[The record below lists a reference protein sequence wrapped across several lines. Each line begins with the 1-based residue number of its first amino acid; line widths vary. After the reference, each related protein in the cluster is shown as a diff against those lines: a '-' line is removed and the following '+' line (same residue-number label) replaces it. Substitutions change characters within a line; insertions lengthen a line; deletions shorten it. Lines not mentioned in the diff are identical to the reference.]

1 MANIKSAKKQAKQ
14 SLVRR
19 QRNLARKS
27 AIKTV
32 VKKVLLALEEGADAA
47 TARALMQEAE
57 ARLARAGSKRVLHK
71 NTAARKIGRLAK
83 KVAAA
88 ERTPSR

>member
-32 VKKVLLALEEGADAA
+32 VKKVLAALEDGTDVA
-47 TARALMQEAE
+47 TTRILMQEAE
-57 ARLARAGSKRVLHK
+57 ARIARAGSKRVMHK
-71 NTAARKIGRLAK
+71 NTAMRKIGRLAK

-88 ERTPSR
+88 ERAAQ